1 MAYTDISV
9 CYVYYIYLCIKYI
22 YHMYRYTHCGSQVK
36 IPIINGDY
44 LFNNSHLLNTFYVL
58 EFLHT
63 FSPHNNPV
71 KQLLSLFI
79 DLKFFS
85 ITRGRGI

>member
-1 MAYTDISV
+1 
-9 CYVYYIYLCIKYI
+9 
-22 YHMYRYTHCGSQVK
+22 MYRHTHCGSQVK

-44 LFNNSHLLNTFYVL
+44 LFNNFHLLNTFCVL
-58 EFLHT
+58 EFLNT
-63 FSPHNNPV
+63 FSPHNNSV

-79 DLKFFS
+79 DLKFFN